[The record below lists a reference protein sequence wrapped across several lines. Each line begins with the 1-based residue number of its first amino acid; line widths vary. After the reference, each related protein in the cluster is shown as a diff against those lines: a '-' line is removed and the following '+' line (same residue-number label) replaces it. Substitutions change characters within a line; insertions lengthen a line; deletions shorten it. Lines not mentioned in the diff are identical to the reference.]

1 MAGGAAAAARA
12 RGGRGGSGTSLESL
26 AARGGILGKAAQL
39 ARTRQGQKQMPGK
52 IASLEA
58 RVSALEGGGGSTP
71 APVDPG
77 TQAVDTT
84 TEPTASYTSGPVG
97 NVAQVVGGTVGGM
110 NDAAPPMAQQV
121 ANDIMGEPFARD
133 LSVGAAKMILG
144 KKINQ

>member
-1 MAGGAAAAARA
+1 MAAAAAAGARA
-12 RGGRGGSGTSLESL
+12 RGGRGGGRTSLQAL
-26 AARGGILGKAAQL
+26 AGRGGILGVGARL
-39 ARTRQGQKQMPGK
+39 AKTRQSQRQMPDK

-71 APVDPG
+71 APVDPAS
-77 TQAVDTT
+77 QVVDTT
-84 TEPTASYTSGPVG
+84 TAPTASYTSGPVG

-133 LSVGAAKMILG
+133 LAVGAAKMVLG

>member
-1 MAGGAAAAARA
+1 MAAGAAAKAARRSGGSSLDA
-12 RGGRGGSGTSLESL
+12 IAGRGGV
-26 AARGGILGKAAQL
+26 LGKAAQL
-39 ARTRQGQKQMPGK
+39 GIMRRGQRQMPGK

>member
-1 MAGGAAAAARA
+1 MAAGAAAGARA
-12 RGGRGGSGTSLESL
+12 RRGRGGGGTSLQAL
-26 AARGGILGKAAQL
+26 AGRGGLLGKSAQVVL
-39 ARTRQGQKQMPGK
+39 DRRSERQMPGK

-71 APVDPG
+71 APVDPAS
-77 TQAVDTT
+77 QVVDTT
-84 TEPTASYTSGPVG
+84 TAPTASYTSGPVG

-121 ANDIMGEPFARD
+121 AGDMMGEQFMRD
-133 LSVGAAKMILG
+133 LSVGAAKMVLG

>member
-1 MAGGAAAAARA
+1 MAAGAAAKAAGRGRQGGGVGLDA
-12 RGGRGGSGTSLESL
+12 IARRGGV
-26 AARGGILGKAAQL
+26 LGKFVSMGKRSQ
-39 ARTRQGQKQMPGK
+39 RQMPGK

-71 APVDPG
+71 APVDPS
-77 TQAVDTT
+77 TQTVDTT
-84 TEPTASYTSGPVG
+84 TAPTASYTSGPVG
-97 NVAQVVGGTVGGM
+97 NVAQVVGGTVGDM

>member
-1 MAGGAAAAARA
+1 MAAGAAAAARGA
-12 RGGRGGSGTSLESL
+12 NRSGGSSLE
-26 AARGGILGKAAQL
+26 AVARRGGILGKAAQTAL
-39 ARTRQGQKQMPGK
+39 TRRSQRQMPSK

-77 TQAVDTT
+77 TQAVDATT
-84 TEPTASYTSGPVG
+84 APTASYTSGPVG
-97 NVAQVVGGTVGGM
+97 NVAQVVGGTVSGM

>member
-1 MAGGAAAAARA
+1 MAAGAAAGARA
-12 RGGRGGSGTSLESL
+12 GRRRGGGITSLQALAGRGGLLGRSAQMALDRRSG
-26 AARGGILGKAAQL
+26 R
-39 ARTRQGQKQMPGK
+39 QMPGK

-71 APVDPG
+71 APIDPG

-84 TEPTASYTSGPVG
+84 TAPTASYTSGPVG

-110 NDAAPPMAQQV
+110 NDATPPMAQQV

-133 LSVGAAKMILG
+133 LSVGAAKMVLG
-144 KKINQ
+144 KKINK